1 MGDWELYP
9 LSPTTCPAEQRSSA
23 PTVGDHRYYPRD
35 LDGHDL
41 APMVNGQMELKAK
54 EPAHRGGARWASPR
68 NTLLRLIRAL

>member
-41 APMVNGQMELKAK
+41 APMLMARWSLKPK
-54 EPAHRGGARWASPR
+54 NQPIEVGPRWASPR
-68 NTLLRLIRAL
+68 NILLRLIRAL